1 MWVSDNFFLSIKTK
15 TFRKA
20 LEGQI
25 TILLDNLDD
34 ITEDGEDGMDG
45 NQLFNDPRHKEN
57 YKEIKLCSYSDESS
71 SYF

>member
-1 MWVSDNFFLSIKTK
+1 MWVSDNFFLSIKTR
-15 TFRKA
+15 TFREA

-25 TILLDNLDD
+25 TILLDNVDD
-34 ITEDGEDGMDG
+34 VTEDGEDDMDG
-45 NQLFNDPRHKEN
+45 NQSFSDPRHKEN